1 MTSITRDVFVDG
13 TKVQIVER
21 DPNQAASPRWA
32 VSQLY
37 LGDDAL
43 QALKIAEPLKPG
55 TMVALNC
62 VAKVVSAELRED
74 QKGESENCMS
84 IQIVDMDLA
93 PQAKTVDAKAF
104 YPTMKE

>member
-1 MTSITRDVFVDG
+1 MASMELTD
-13 TKVQIVER
+13 E
-21 DPNQAASPRWA
+21 QAKEEGREMAEYRPRWA
-32 VSQLY
+32 VSTLY
-37 LGDDAL
+37 LGDEAL
-43 QALKIAEPLKPG
+43 AALGIKEPLKPG

-84 IQIVDMDLA
+84 VQITDMDLA